1 MTYIRFEAL
10 TQGTPLSS
18 LADSLGFKRARLDP
32 EAFHQRVVART
43 RALEQSAQATG
54 ALAAALPAGP
64 DNAELRAE
72 ALQAA
77 LTVQLELSSL
87 HQGVGQ
93 LARVRSQL
101 GLKHD
106 AALKGLEASPL
117 ARSVLTGL
125 AEMPPATLAGIA
137 AHMGTIGRG
146 SVASGAGAGAPPVAA
161 AGAAQAAAMALPA
174 VGRGAGGGGGLNLGP
189 CYYCQGAHSYA
200 ACTDLDRAP
209 NRAELLAEYRQRRGG
224 GAAGAAAAQRPPGP
238 PPRQH

>member
-1 MTYIRFEAL
+1 M
-10 TQGTPLSS
+10 
-18 LADSLGFKRARLDP
+18 
-32 EAFHQRVVART
+32 
-43 RALEQSAQATG
+43 
-54 ALAAALPAGP
+54 AAALPAGP
-64 DNAELRAE
+64 DIAELRAE
-72 ALQAA
+72 AFQAA

-146 SVASGAGAGAPPVAA
+146 SVASSGAAGAGAPPVAA
-161 AGAAQAAAMALPA
+161 AGAAQASAMVLPA
-174 VGRGAGGGGGLNLGP
+174 GGRGAGGGGGLNLGP

-200 ACTDLDRAP
+200 VCTDLDRAP
-209 NRAELLAEYRQRRGG
+209 NHAELLAEYRQRRGG
-224 GAAGAAAAQRPPGP
+224 GAAGAAEAALPFPPLCFG
-238 PPRQH
+238 